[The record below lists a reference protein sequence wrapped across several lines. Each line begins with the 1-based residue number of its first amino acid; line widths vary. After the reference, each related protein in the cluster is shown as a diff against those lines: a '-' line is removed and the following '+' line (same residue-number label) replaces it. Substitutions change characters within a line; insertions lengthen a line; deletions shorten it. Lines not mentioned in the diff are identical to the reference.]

1 MGTTATIV
9 PLVVAA
15 FPFICVFSVSNDH
28 TYTTLATAINENEVV
43 TDNGNIWAVE
53 DALVI
58 NGIYKVTFDAKQ
70 IRNPYDDEI
79 IEIKLI
85 KNPIEN
91 FNLEII
97 ELDEMYN
104 K

>member
-1 MGTTATIV
+1 MGTLIIV
-9 PLVVAA
+9 LMIAVAV
-15 FPFICVFSVSNDH
+15 FPFICVFSVSNDC
-28 TYTTLATAINENEVV
+28 TYTVLATAINENEVV
-43 TDNGNIWAVE
+43 TDNGNIWAVK
-53 DALVI
+53 DTLVI
-58 NGIYKVTFDAKQ
+58 NGIYKVTFNTKR
-70 IRNPYDDEI
+70 IKNPYDDEI

-85 KNPIEN
+85 ENPIEN